1 MQLPAKQLA
10 AARRLSGSNPDL
22 SVFKHFLQVGLQQI
36 SVVKILSINYYNLV
50 YFVICL
56 STFSLA

>member
-1 MQLPAKQLA
+1 
-10 AARRLSGSNPDL
+10 
-22 SVFKHFLQVGLQQI
+22 VGLQQI